1 MKIGELAVAARCSTE
16 TIRYYEKA
24 GLMPPAARSD
34 SNYRQYSAVHLERLR
49 LIRNCRSL
57 DMSHDEI
64 RSLLSALDTA
74 LQDCAP
80 VNRLLDEHI
89 GHVDARIR
97 ELSQLRQQLVTLRE
111 RCGEGRAVGRCG
123 IIEGLNAM
131 DSLPPASPG
140 SHLG

>member
-1 MKIGELAVAARCSTE
+1 MKIGELAFKAKCSTE

-24 GLMPPAARSD
+24 GLLPPAARTD
-34 SNYRQYSAVHLERLR
+34 SNYRQYTPAHLERLR

-64 RSLLSALDTA
+64 RALLQALDA
-74 LQDCAP
+74 AVQDCAP
-80 VNRLLDEHI
+80 VNQLLDEHI

-97 ELSQLRQQLVTLRE
+97 ELALLRQELVALRQ
-111 RCGEGRAVGRCG
+111 RCSEGRAVERCG

-131 DSLPPASPG
+131 DASRGPGHG